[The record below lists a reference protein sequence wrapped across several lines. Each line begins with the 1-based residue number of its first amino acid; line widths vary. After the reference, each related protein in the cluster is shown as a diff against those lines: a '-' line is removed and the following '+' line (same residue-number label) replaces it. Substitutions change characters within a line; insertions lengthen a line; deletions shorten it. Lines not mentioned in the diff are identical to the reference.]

1 MKVKFSQSFIV
12 FVIFGLIFVLGCSSD
27 KPIVSESAGGSGYK
41 IILASPGTELESGGS
56 LTLSAR
62 VTDPDGNLVGNE
74 DEAVLFSSNIG
85 DIEFN
90 ESKAD
95 IKTGVATTIMTW
107 EDSSDDEASEPSK
120 PALITATYRGAFAQI
135 QIMLISEDF

>member
-41 IILASPGTELESGGS
+41 IILASPGKELESGGS

-62 VTDPDGNLVGNE
+62 VTDPNGNLVGNE
-74 DEAVLFSSNIG
+74 EEGVFFSSNIG
-85 DIEFN
+85 DVSLTKVKQTLNRSGDNDHDLGRLF
-90 ESKAD
+90 
-95 IKTGVATTIMTW
+95 
-107 EDSSDDEASEPSK
+107 
-120 PALITATYRGAFAQI
+120 
-135 QIMLISEDF
+135 